1 MNHKTITDLKEYRR
15 SLAADIDWV
24 NIKIEEATAPNV
36 KAYWSEVI
44 QKWIIVD
51 HALETVIKASV
62 WIDLLKE
69 LRAEESNDK
78 RGDTSS
84 SLTK

>member
-1 MNHKTITDLKEYRR
+1 MNKKVIIDLKEYRR
-15 SLAADIDWV
+15 SLATDIDWV
-24 NIKIEEATAPNV
+24 RIQIQEATTPNV
-36 KAYWSEVI
+36 RAYWSGVI

-51 HALETVIKASV
+51 HALETVIKAAV
-62 WIDLLKE
+62 WIDLLKK

-78 RGDTSS
+78 RGDTSP